1 MEESLGQRVC
11 VTPVAL
17 DNATLFSRRL
27 KVTIIPNCPTK
38 SMCRGRGWGLAGTDQ
53 GGARRYLI
61 VSVLVLGLGGGA
73 TVALRY
79 KEGNT

>member
-1 MEESLGQRVC
+1 MWKIYKGRVNTKFRGVVVSRQRV
-11 VTPVAL
+11 
-17 DNATLFSRRL
+17 
-27 KVTIIPNCPTK
+27 
-38 SMCRGRGWGLAGTDQ
+38 GLAGTDQ

>member
-1 MEESLGQRVC
+1 MAE
-11 VTPVAL
+11 
-17 DNATLFSRRL
+17 
-27 KVTIIPNCPTK
+27 
-38 SMCRGRGWGLAGTDQ
+38 TDQ

>member
-1 MEESLGQRVC
+1 M
-11 VTPVAL
+11 
-17 DNATLFSRRL
+17 
-27 KVTIIPNCPTK
+27 
-38 SMCRGRGWGLAGTDQ
+38 AGTDQ